1 MTAWVGLHY
10 LGQGTSQSDDV
21 DFALN
26 LIGGTLTVAGVI
38 TGAVWGTQRSRR
50 RSPAVENTA
59 RLSFGAAP
67 VAGGAVAVV
76 GGRL

>member
-1 MTAWVGLHY
+1 
-10 LGQGTSQSDDV
+10 
-21 DFALN
+21 
-26 LIGGTLTVAGVI
+26 
-38 TGAVWGTQRSRR
+38 
-50 RSPAVENTA
+50 VENTA